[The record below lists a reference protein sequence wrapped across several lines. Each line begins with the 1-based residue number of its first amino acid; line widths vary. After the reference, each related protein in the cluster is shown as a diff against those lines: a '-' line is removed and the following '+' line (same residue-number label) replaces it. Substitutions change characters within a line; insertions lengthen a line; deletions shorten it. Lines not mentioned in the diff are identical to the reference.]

1 MKTFEGVLAA
11 VAFIMLWVPGAE
23 AAPYSGG
30 TGSNTD
36 PYQIASGYDW
46 GTLTI
51 TPADWGKH
59 FVLLADID
67 FTGAALSPVGND
79 TIRFTGLVEGNGHAL
94 HGGVIDA
101 TGNDSIGL
109 FGCVG
114 ITGEIRNLSV
124 KLSSVKGR
132 YYVGGLAGANYGS
145 LSSCHATCFV
155 MGDSFVAGLV
165 GYNGGG
171 TIIRCSATGTAQ
183 GNTLS
188 SNVGGL
194 AGFNDGGTIVQ
205 SYAGGTVES
214 IDSAGNVGGL
224 VGYNSG
230 MISSSYATNRV
241 NGKIVVG
248 GLVGLNVGSLITCYS
263 MGPVTG
269 ETREVGGL
277 VGANHGSTVSFCYW
291 DQDSSGQ
298 TESSGGEG
306 RTTLE
311 MTSPHAENAYTGW
324 DFASVWVE
332 DTGHVANN
340 GYPYLLE
347 NAPPYEPNSG
357 TACGCCRA
365 AAKQTSWKQLLER
378 APGDW
383 LLIGLGILTLM
394 AYNVRC
400 RLF

>member
-1 MKTFEGVLAA
+1 MESCAKIVAL
-11 VAFIMLWVPGAE
+11 VAFMTLWVAGTE
-23 AAPYSGG
+23 AALYSGG
-30 TGSNTD
+30 TGTNPD

-46 GTLTI
+46 GTLTD
-51 TPADWGKH
+51 TPSDWNKH
-59 FVLLADID
+59 FVLIADID
-67 FTGAALSPVGND
+67 FTGATLNPVGNNI
-79 TIRFTGLVEGNGHAL
+79 TCFTGLFEGNGHVL
-94 HGGVIDA
+94 RGGQIDA
-101 TGNDSIGL
+101 PESDFVGL
-109 FGCVG
+109 FGCIG
-114 ITGEIRNLSV
+114 LTGDIRNLGV
-124 KLSSVKGR
+124 ELPGVKGR
-132 YYVGGLAGANYGS
+132 YYVGGLVGVNYGS

-155 MGDSFVAGLV
+155 MGDSFVGCLV

-171 TIIRCSATGTAQ
+171 TITRCSATGTAQ
-183 GNTLS
+183 GGTLS

-224 VGYNSG
+224 VGYNGG

-248 GLVGLNVGSLITCYS
+248 GLVGLNVGSLISCYS
-263 MGPVTG
+263 MGAVTG

-277 VGANHGSTVSFCYW
+277 VGANHGYAVSFCYW
-291 DQDSSGQ
+291 DLNTSGQ
-298 TESSGGEG
+298 TESGGGEG

-311 MTSPHAENAYTGW
+311 MTSPHAENAYVGW

-332 DTGHVANN
+332 DSGHVANN
-340 GYPYLLE
+340 GYPYLRE

-357 TACGCCRA
+357 TACGCCHA
-365 AAKQTSWKQLLER
+365 SAKQTSWKQLLER

-383 LLIGLGILTLM
+383 LLIGLVILTLM

-400 RLF
+400 RLL